1 MYFSM
6 WIEPTI
12 IASQVKIMNNS
23 CLYDTATGW
32 LLINNHSVLSNFP
45 PRPYIL
51 GHCLNT
57 SFWDGWTPRGMQTPG
72 DLVM

>member
-6 WIEPTI
+6 WID
-12 IASQVKIMNNS
+12 ASQVNIMSNN
-23 CLYDTATGW
+23 CFYDTATGW

-51 GHCLNT
+51 GHSVFL
-57 SFWDGWTPRGMQTPG
+57 GWLDTQRDADPRISGHVTA
-72 DLVM
+72 VT

>member
-12 IASQVKIMNNS
+12 IASQVKIMSNN

-45 PRPYIL
+45 PSPYIL
-51 GHCLNT
+51 GH
-57 SFWDGWTPRGMQTPG
+57 S
-72 DLVM
+72 V